1 MGEHGVDD
9 DRRFHLVDAAGR
21 LFNGTGC
28 GPLVQVR
35 PEWDT
40 RAGRLSLRF
49 PDGHAVVGEV
59 ALGEPVETDFYE
71 KRVVPGR
78 VVEGPWEEAL
88 SSYAGE
94 PLRLVRVDGGAHG
107 TDIHVATLVSRA
119 SVEELSRRGGAD
131 APLDLRRFR
140 MLLELDGCG
149 PHDEDEW
156 IGREVRAGEALLRIP
171 SPVPRCAVTTQDPA
185 TGIRDFDTL
194 RTIKAYRGEIAG
206 KWLMFGVYAEVVEP
220 GRIRVGDSVEPV

>member
-1 MGEHGVDD
+1 M
-9 DRRFHLVDAAGR
+9 DAAGR

-35 PEWDT
+35 PEWDA
-40 RAGRLSLRF
+40 RVGRLSLRF
-49 PDGHAVVGEV
+49 PDGHAVEGEV

-78 VVEGPWEEAL
+78 VIEGPWAEVL
-88 SSYAGE
+88 SAYAGE
-94 PLRLVRVDGGAHG
+94 PLRLVRVDDGAHG

-119 SVEELSRRGGAD
+119 SVEELSRQGGAA
-131 APLDLRRFR
+131 APLDPRRFR
-140 MLLELDGCG
+140 MLLELEGCG
-149 PHDEDEW
+149 PHEEDEW
-156 IGREVRAGEALLRIP
+156 IGREVRAGEVLLHIP

-220 GRIRVGDSVEPV
+220 GCVRVGDAVEPA